1 MVEPED
7 LELSE
12 EDEEIGLRAQEVGV
26 QQIRSRVASR
36 AISEAREVELFRE
49 RLQERLLGGCMF
61 CYPLGMADSNPDHM
75 GIDCSMARTGSDL
88 PRKIAEGKPARFD
101 RVKGKTI
108 GIWSLLPIS
117 AFNIHMLLILFIICQ
132 HLSYTYPQV

>member
-1 MVEPED
+1 MCVLTQSPTYGR
-7 LELSE
+7 
-12 EDEEIGLRAQEVGV
+12 IY
-26 QQIRSRVASR
+26 
-36 AISEAREVELFRE
+36 AI
-49 RLQERLLGGCMF
+49 
-61 CYPLGMADSNPDHM
+61 
-75 GIDCSMARTGSDL
+75 I
-88 PRKIAEGKPARFD
+88 IAEGKPARFD